1 MKHIRDL
8 KAQASVAIIV
18 PMLLAVSIIF
28 GMGYL
33 LLSKTPHVQALVYVP
48 ALITL
53 GSCVLYFWLT
63 VLDNNQTKQQI
74 SEYLRLMNHHP
85 SSGMESQVQAESDAE
100 AESDAQT
107 NLAYL
112 QASLET
118 IIALLEQSNR
128 LAAGAVNKEVIL
140 SVCET
145 IDEGLKKHVNTMHR
159 SNSQHVEYII
169 SNINEI
175 FFTNL
180 KPGIDAI
187 VCGLNRTDD
196 KQTDSQSTI
205 RQLVSA
211 IDGMKSFKD
220 DIVVEL
226 AKLPEALNAIPLQYS
241 QDIKSVIEQ
250 LQLLPEQMRST
261 YTKLTTY
268 LSSAINE
275 IQGLYADGF
284 EQISK
289 LSAHGTM
296 AQENLEKL
304 IERINAAIEK
314 QLDTFNDGARAAHLV
329 SETASAL
336 ATTSAD
342 IRLLTDG
349 LIKSADSHE
358 RLCVNF
364 NDLFKETEGISRLN
378 SQVLEK
384 QQSTFREFQDAIEK
398 VLTNLVHQTDVFT
411 GRTTEGLRQ
420 FIDDIVSSLSKTSGT
435 MENQRTRLLE
445 WTDSIDQ
452 HMDKLSCHSA
462 LTQENFERLMAGITS
477 AVDKQADTLKDSAQV
492 VGLIKE
498 SVALL
503 ATVSGDISLLTDG
516 LIKSMDSHDRLYVSF
531 NDLFRETEGIS
542 KLNSQLFEKHQ
553 ATFKELEGTIEKVL
567 TNLVHQA
574 DVFTGRTTEGL
585 RQFIDDIVSSL
596 SKTSGTMENQRTR
609 LLEWTDSIDQHMD
622 KLSCHSAL
630 TQENFE
636 RLMAG
641 ITSAVDKQAD
651 TLKDSAQVVGLIKES
666 VALLATVSGD
676 ISLLTDGLIKSMDS
690 HDRLY
695 VSFNDLFR
703 ETEGI
708 SKLNS
713 QLFEKHQATF
723 KELEGTIEKVLT
735 NLVHQADVFTG
746 RTTDGLRQFIDD
758 IVSSLSKTAGTM
770 ENQHARLLEWTDSID
785 QHMGKFSTH
794 SALTQENFE
803 RLMSGITNAVDKQA
817 DTLKDSAQVVGL
829 IKESVALLATVSG
842 DISLLTDGLVKSTDS
857 HDRLYVSF
865 NDLFRETEGIS
876 KLNSQLFEKHQATF
890 RELEGTIEKV
900 LTNLVHQADVFTG
913 RTTDGLRQF
922 IDDIVSSLSKTAGTM
937 ENQHARLLEWTD
949 SIDQHM
955 GKFSTH
961 SALTQEN
968 FERLM
973 SGITNAVDKQADT
986 LKDSAQVVGLIKESV
1001 ALLAT
1006 VSGDI
1011 SLLTDGL
1018 VKSTDSHDRLYVSF
1032 NDLFRE
1038 TEGISKLNSQ
1048 LFEKH
1053 QATFREL
1060 EGTIEKVLTNL
1071 VHQADVFTGRTTDGL
1086 RQFIDDIVS
1095 SLSKTTDTME
1105 NQHTRLLEWTN
1116 SIDQHVGR
1124 LSIHSALTQEN
1135 FERLMTI
1142 ITNAVDKQA
1151 DTLKDSARVVGL
1163 IKESAAL
1170 LAIAS
1175 GDVRL
1180 LTDGLAKSTGSQERL
1195 YVNFNDLFK
1204 EIEGISKLN
1213 SRLLEKQQATFKELE
1228 GTIEKVMTNLVVQT
1242 DVFTVRTTDGLK
1254 QFIDD
1259 ITSNLSKTSG
1269 SIDNQTAKFMDWTS
1283 SIEQHISKLSTHH
1296 TVSQDGLKQLVNLIN
1311 SSIER
1316 QNNTLEK
1323 SSKLVSLIKESAVLL
1338 ATASTGVKHLT
1349 EGLIKSADT
1358 HEKLYANFNNLL
1370 KEVDGKS
1377 KLNTQLLEHER
1388 DAFKELGT
1396 TVEKLLFN
1404 LVKQT
1409 DVFTGRTTDGLTRFI
1424 NDINAGLSESVNSL
1438 RGVIHVQTEL
1448 VDEISSTLVQLND
1461 KLKG

>member
-128 LAAGAVNKEVIL
+128 LAAGAVNKELIL

-145 IDEGLKKHVNTMHR
+145 IDEGLKKHANTVHR
-159 SNSQHVEYII
+159 SNSQHVENLI
-169 SNINEI
+169 SNITEI

-226 AKLPEALNAIPLQYS
+226 ARLPEALNAIPLQYS

-462 LTQENFERLMAGITS
+462 LTQENFERLMSGITN
-477 AVDKQADTLKDSAQV
+477 AVDKQADTLKDTTQV
-492 VGLIKE
+492 VERIKE

-503 ATVSGDISLLTDG
+503 AT
-516 LIKSMDSHDRLYVSF
+516 
-531 NDLFRETEGIS
+531 
-542 KLNSQLFEKHQ
+542 
-553 ATFKELEGTIEKVL
+553 A
-567 TNLVHQA
+567 
-574 DVFTGRTTEGL
+574 
-585 RQFIDDIVSSL
+585 
-596 SKTSGTMENQRTR
+596 
-609 LLEWTDSIDQHMD
+609 
-622 KLSCHSAL
+622 
-630 TQENFE
+630 
-636 RLMAG
+636 
-641 ITSAVDKQAD
+641 
-651 TLKDSAQVVGLIKES
+651 
-666 VALLATVSGD
+666 SGD

-922 IDDIVSSLSKTAGTM
+922 IDDIVSSLSKT
-937 ENQHARLLEWTD
+937 
-949 SIDQHM
+949 
-955 GKFSTH
+955 
-961 SALTQEN
+961 
-968 FERLM
+968 
-973 SGITNAVDKQADT
+973 
-986 LKDSAQVVGLIKESV
+986 
-1001 ALLAT
+1001 
-1006 VSGDI
+1006 
-1011 SLLTDGL
+1011 
-1018 VKSTDSHDRLYVSF
+1018 
-1032 NDLFRE
+1032 
-1038 TEGISKLNSQ
+1038 
-1048 LFEKH
+1048 
-1053 QATFREL
+1053 
-1060 EGTIEKVLTNL
+1060 
-1071 VHQADVFTGRTTDGL
+1071 
-1086 RQFIDDIVS
+1086 
-1095 SLSKTTDTME
+1095 TDTME

-1142 ITNAVDKQA
+1142 ITNAVDKQADTLKDSAQVVERIKESADLLVTASGDVRLLADGLTKSTDSQQRLCVNFNDLFKETEGISKLNSQLFEKHQATFKELEGIIEKALTNLVHQADVFTGRATEGLRQFIDDIVSSLSKTAGTMENQHTRLLEWTNSIDQHVGKLSTHSALTQENFERLMSGITNAIDKQA

>member
-435 MENQRTRLLE
+435 MENQ
-445 WTDSIDQ
+445 
-452 HMDKLSCHSA
+452 
-462 LTQENFERLMAGITS
+462 
-477 AVDKQADTLKDSAQV
+477 
-492 VGLIKE
+492 
-498 SVALL
+498 
-503 ATVSGDISLLTDG
+503 
-516 LIKSMDSHDRLYVSF
+516 
-531 NDLFRETEGIS
+531 
-542 KLNSQLFEKHQ
+542 
-553 ATFKELEGTIEKVL
+553 
-567 TNLVHQA
+567 
-574 DVFTGRTTEGL
+574 
-585 RQFIDDIVSSL
+585 
-596 SKTSGTMENQRTR
+596 
-609 LLEWTDSIDQHMD
+609 
-622 KLSCHSAL
+622 
-630 TQENFE
+630 
-636 RLMAG
+636 
-641 ITSAVDKQAD
+641 
-651 TLKDSAQVVGLIKES
+651 
-666 VALLATVSGD
+666 
-676 ISLLTDGLIKSMDS
+676 
-690 HDRLY
+690 
-695 VSFNDLFR
+695 
-703 ETEGI
+703 
-708 SKLNS
+708 
-713 QLFEKHQATF
+713 
-723 KELEGTIEKVLT
+723 
-735 NLVHQADVFTG
+735 
-746 RTTDGLRQFIDD
+746 
-758 IVSSLSKTAGTM
+758 
-770 ENQHARLLEWTDSID
+770 
-785 QHMGKFSTH
+785 
-794 SALTQENFE
+794 
-803 RLMSGITNAVDKQA
+803 
-817 DTLKDSAQVVGL
+817 
-829 IKESVALLATVSG
+829 
-842 DISLLTDGLVKSTDS
+842 
-857 HDRLYVSF
+857 
-865 NDLFRETEGIS
+865 
-876 KLNSQLFEKHQATF
+876 
-890 RELEGTIEKV
+890 
-900 LTNLVHQADVFTG
+900 
-913 RTTDGLRQF
+913 
-922 IDDIVSSLSKTAGTM
+922 
-937 ENQHARLLEWTD
+937 
-949 SIDQHM
+949 
-955 GKFSTH
+955 
-961 SALTQEN
+961 
-968 FERLM
+968 
-973 SGITNAVDKQADT
+973 
-986 LKDSAQVVGLIKESV
+986 
-1001 ALLAT
+1001 
-1006 VSGDI
+1006 
-1011 SLLTDGL
+1011 
-1018 VKSTDSHDRLYVSF
+1018 
-1032 NDLFRE
+1032 
-1038 TEGISKLNSQ
+1038 
-1048 LFEKH
+1048 
-1053 QATFREL
+1053 
-1060 EGTIEKVLTNL
+1060 
-1071 VHQADVFTGRTTDGL
+1071 
-1086 RQFIDDIVS
+1086 
-1095 SLSKTTDTME
+1095 
-1105 NQHTRLLEWTN
+1105 
-1116 SIDQHVGR
+1116 
-1124 LSIHSALTQEN
+1124 
-1135 FERLMTI
+1135 
-1142 ITNAVDKQA
+1142 
-1151 DTLKDSARVVGL
+1151 
-1163 IKESAAL
+1163 
-1170 LAIAS
+1170 
-1175 GDVRL
+1175 
-1180 LTDGLAKSTGSQERL
+1180 
-1195 YVNFNDLFK
+1195 
-1204 EIEGISKLN
+1204 
-1213 SRLLEKQQATFKELE
+1213 
-1228 GTIEKVMTNLVVQT
+1228 
-1242 DVFTVRTTDGLK
+1242 
-1254 QFIDD
+1254 
-1259 ITSNLSKTSG
+1259 
-1269 SIDNQTAKFMDWTS
+1269 
-1283 SIEQHISKLSTHH
+1283 
-1296 TVSQDGLKQLVNLIN
+1296 
-1311 SSIER
+1311 
-1316 QNNTLEK
+1316 
-1323 SSKLVSLIKESAVLL
+1323 
-1338 ATASTGVKHLT
+1338 
-1349 EGLIKSADT
+1349 
-1358 HEKLYANFNNLL
+1358 
-1370 KEVDGKS
+1370 
-1377 KLNTQLLEHER
+1377 
-1388 DAFKELGT
+1388 
-1396 TVEKLLFN
+1396 
-1404 LVKQT
+1404 
-1409 DVFTGRTTDGLTRFI
+1409 
-1424 NDINAGLSESVNSL
+1424 
-1438 RGVIHVQTEL
+1438 
-1448 VDEISSTLVQLND
+1448 
-1461 KLKG
+1461 

>member
-1 MKHIRDL
+1 MKHIRNL
-8 KAQASVAIIV
+8 KAQASVATIV

-63 VLDNNQTKQQI
+63 VLDNNRTKQQI
-74 SEYLRLMNHHP
+74 SEYLRLMNHYP
-85 SSGMESQVQAESDAE
+85 PSGMESQVQAESETDAE
-100 AESDAQT
+100 TDAQT
-107 NLAYL
+107 NLAYV
-112 QASLET
+112 QANLET

-128 LAAGAVNKEVIL
+128 LAASAVNKELIL
-140 SVCET
+140 SVRET
-145 IDEGLKKHVNTMHR
+145 IDEGLKKHANTIHQ

-169 SNINEI
+169 SSINEI

-187 VCGLNRTDD
+187 VCGLNSTDD
-196 KQTDSQSTI
+196 KQTDSQTTI
-205 RQLVSA
+205 QQLVSA

-220 DIVVEL
+220 DIVTEL
-226 AKLPEALNAIPLQYS
+226 AKLPEALNATPLQYS
-241 QDIKSVIEQ
+241 QDIKAVIEQ

-289 LSAHGTM
+289 LSAHSTM
-296 AQENLEKL
+296 TQENFEKL
-304 IERINAAIEK
+304 IERINTAIEK
-314 QLDTFNDGARAAHLV
+314 QLDTFNDTVQAAHLV
-329 SETASAL
+329 NETASVL
-336 ATTSAD
+336 ATTSSD

-349 LIKSADSHE
+349 L
-358 RLCVNF
+358 L
-364 NDLFKETEGISRLN
+364 KETEGISKLN
-378 SQVLEK
+378 SQLLEK
-384 QQSTFREFQDAIEK
+384 QQSTFREFQDVTEK
-398 VLTNLVHQTDVFT
+398 VLINLVHQADAFT

-420 FIDDIVSSLSKTSGT
+420 FIDDIVSSLSKTAGT

-452 HMDKLSCHSA
+452 HMGKLSTHSA
-462 LTQENFERLMAGITS
+462 LTQENFERLMIGITS
-477 AVDKQADTLKDSAQV
+477 AIDKQADTLKDSAQV

-498 SVALL
+498 SVTLL
-503 ATVSGDISLLTDG
+503 ATTSGDISLLTDG
-516 LIKSMDSHDRLYVSF
+516 LVKSTDSHDRLYVSF
-531 NDLFRETEGIS
+531 NDLF
-542 KLNSQLFEKHQ
+542 K
-553 ATFKELEGTIEKVL
+553 
-567 TNLVHQA
+567 
-574 DVFTGRTTEGL
+574 
-585 RQFIDDIVSSL
+585 
-596 SKTSGTMENQRTR
+596 
-609 LLEWTDSIDQHMD
+609 
-622 KLSCHSAL
+622 
-630 TQENFE
+630 
-636 RLMAG
+636 
-641 ITSAVDKQAD
+641 
-651 TLKDSAQVVGLIKES
+651 
-666 VALLATVSGD
+666 
-676 ISLLTDGLIKSMDS
+676 
-690 HDRLY
+690 
-695 VSFNDLFR
+695 

-758 IVSSLSKTAGTM
+758 IVSSLSKT
-770 ENQHARLLEWTDSID
+770 
-785 QHMGKFSTH
+785 
-794 SALTQENFE
+794 
-803 RLMSGITNAVDKQA
+803 TN
-817 DTLKDSAQVVGL
+817 
-829 IKESVALLATVSG
+829 
-842 DISLLTDGLVKSTDS
+842 
-857 HDRLYVSF
+857 
-865 NDLFRETEGIS
+865 
-876 KLNSQLFEKHQATF
+876 
-890 RELEGTIEKV
+890 
-900 LTNLVHQADVFTG
+900 
-913 RTTDGLRQF
+913 
-922 IDDIVSSLSKTAGTM
+922 
-937 ENQHARLLEWTD
+937 
-949 SIDQHM
+949 
-955 GKFSTH
+955 
-961 SALTQEN
+961 
-968 FERLM
+968 
-973 SGITNAVDKQADT
+973 
-986 LKDSAQVVGLIKESV
+986 
-1001 ALLAT
+1001 
-1006 VSGDI
+1006 
-1011 SLLTDGL
+1011 
-1018 VKSTDSHDRLYVSF
+1018 
-1032 NDLFRE
+1032 
-1038 TEGISKLNSQ
+1038 
-1048 LFEKH
+1048 
-1053 QATFREL
+1053 
-1060 EGTIEKVLTNL
+1060 
-1071 VHQADVFTGRTTDGL
+1071 
-1086 RQFIDDIVS
+1086 
-1095 SLSKTTDTME
+1095 TME

-1116 SIDQHVGR
+1116 SIDQHVGK

-1135 FERLMTI
+1135 FERLMAIITNAVDKQADTLKDSAQVVERIKESADLLATASGDVRLLADGLVKSTDSQQRLCVNFNDLFKETEGISKLNSQLFEKHQATFKELEDTI
-1142 ITNAVDKQA
+1142 EKVMTNLVHQADVFTGRTTDGLKQFIDDIASSLSKTVGTVENQHTRLLEWTISIDQHVGKLSTHSVLTQENFERLMAGITNAVDKQA

-1180 LTDGLAKSTGSQERL
+1180 LTDGLAKSTGSQEQL
-1195 YVNFNDLFK
+1195 CVNFNDLFK

-1213 SRLLEKQQATFKELE
+1213 SRLLEKQQSTFKELE

-1242 DVFTVRTTDGLK
+1242 DVFTARTTDRLK

-1269 SIDNQTAKFMDWTS
+1269 SIDSQTAKFMDWTS
-1283 SIEQHISKLSTHH
+1283 SIDQHISKLSAQH
-1296 TVSQDGLKQLVNLIN
+1296 TVSQDGLKQLINLIN

-1358 HEKLYANFNNLL
+1358 HEKLYANFNSLL
-1370 KEVDGKS
+1370 KEADGKS

-1388 DAFKELGT
+1388 DTFKELAA
-1396 TVEKLLFN
+1396 TVERLLFN

-1424 NDINAGLSESVNSL
+1424 NDINAGLSESVSSL

>member
-1 MKHIRDL
+1 MKHIRNL
-8 KAQASVAIIV
+8 KAQASVATIV

-63 VLDNNQTKQQI
+63 VLDNNRTKQQI
-74 SEYLRLMNHHP
+74 SEYLRLMNHYP
-85 SSGMESQVQAESDAE
+85 PSGMESQVQAESETDAE
-100 AESDAQT
+100 TDAQT
-107 NLAYL
+107 NLAYV
-112 QASLET
+112 QANLET

-128 LAAGAVNKEVIL
+128 LAASAVNKELIL
-140 SVCET
+140 SVRET
-145 IDEGLKKHVNTMHR
+145 IDEGLKKHANTIHQ

-169 SNINEI
+169 SSINEI

-187 VCGLNRTDD
+187 VCGLNSTDD
-196 KQTDSQSTI
+196 KQTDSQTTI
-205 RQLVSA
+205 QQLVSA

-220 DIVVEL
+220 DIVTEL
-226 AKLPEALNAIPLQYS
+226 AKLPEALNATPLQYS
-241 QDIKSVIEQ
+241 QDIKAVIEQ

-289 LSAHGTM
+289 LSAHSTM
-296 AQENLEKL
+296 TQENFEKL
-304 IERINAAIEK
+304 IERINTAIEK
-314 QLDTFNDGARAAHLV
+314 QLDTFNDTVQAAHLV
-329 SETASAL
+329 NETASVL
-336 ATTSAD
+336 ATTSSD

-349 LIKSADSHE
+349 L
-358 RLCVNF
+358 L
-364 NDLFKETEGISRLN
+364 KETEGISKLN
-378 SQVLEK
+378 SQLLEK
-384 QQSTFREFQDAIEK
+384 QQSTFREFQDVTEK
-398 VLTNLVHQTDVFT
+398 VLINLVHQADAFT

-420 FIDDIVSSLSKTSGT
+420 FIDDIVSSLSKTAGT

-452 HMDKLSCHSA
+452 HMGKLSTHSA
-462 LTQENFERLMAGITS
+462 LTQENFERLMIGITS
-477 AVDKQADTLKDSAQV
+477 AIDKQADTLKDSAQV

-498 SVALL
+498 SVTLL
-503 ATVSGDISLLTDG
+503 ATTSGDISLLTDG
-516 LIKSMDSHDRLYVSF
+516 LVKSTDSHDRLYVSF
-531 NDLFRETEGIS
+531 NDLFKETEGIS

-574 DVFTGRTTEGL
+574 DVFTGRTTDGL

-596 SKTSGTMENQRTR
+596 SKTASTMENQHTR
-609 LLEWTDSIDQHMD
+609 LLEWTDSIDQHVG
-622 KLSCHSAL
+622 KLSIHSAL

-636 RLMAG
+636 RLMA
-641 ITSAVDKQAD
+641 IIVSAIDKQAN
-651 TLKDSAQVVGLIKES
+651 TLKDSAQVVERIKES
-666 VALLATVSGD
+666 ADLLATASGD
-676 ISLLTDGLIKSMDS
+676 VRLLADGLVKSTGS
-690 HDRLY
+690 QERLY
-695 VSFNDLFR
+695 INFNDLFR

-758 IVSSLSKTAGTM
+758 IVSSLSKT
-770 ENQHARLLEWTDSID
+770 
-785 QHMGKFSTH
+785 
-794 SALTQENFE
+794 
-803 RLMSGITNAVDKQA
+803 TN
-817 DTLKDSAQVVGL
+817 
-829 IKESVALLATVSG
+829 
-842 DISLLTDGLVKSTDS
+842 
-857 HDRLYVSF
+857 
-865 NDLFRETEGIS
+865 
-876 KLNSQLFEKHQATF
+876 
-890 RELEGTIEKV
+890 
-900 LTNLVHQADVFTG
+900 
-913 RTTDGLRQF
+913 
-922 IDDIVSSLSKTAGTM
+922 
-937 ENQHARLLEWTD
+937 
-949 SIDQHM
+949 
-955 GKFSTH
+955 
-961 SALTQEN
+961 
-968 FERLM
+968 
-973 SGITNAVDKQADT
+973 
-986 LKDSAQVVGLIKESV
+986 
-1001 ALLAT
+1001 
-1006 VSGDI
+1006 
-1011 SLLTDGL
+1011 
-1018 VKSTDSHDRLYVSF
+1018 
-1032 NDLFRE
+1032 
-1038 TEGISKLNSQ
+1038 
-1048 LFEKH
+1048 
-1053 QATFREL
+1053 
-1060 EGTIEKVLTNL
+1060 
-1071 VHQADVFTGRTTDGL
+1071 
-1086 RQFIDDIVS
+1086 
-1095 SLSKTTDTME
+1095 TME

-1116 SIDQHVGR
+1116 SIDQHVGK

-1135 FERLMTI
+1135 FERLMAIIVSAIDKQADTLKDSAQVVERIKESADLLATASGDVRLLADGLVKSTDSQQRLCVNFNDLFKETEGISKLNSQLFEKHQATFKELEDTI
-1142 ITNAVDKQA
+1142 EKVMTNLVHQADVFTGRTTDGLKQFIDDIASSLSKTVGTVENQHTRLLEWTISIDQHVGKLSTHSVLTQENFERLMAGITNAVDKQA

-1180 LTDGLAKSTGSQERL
+1180 LTDGLAKSTGSQEQL
-1195 YVNFNDLFK
+1195 CVNFNDLFK

-1213 SRLLEKQQATFKELE
+1213 SRLLEKQQSTFKELE

-1242 DVFTVRTTDGLK
+1242 DVFTARTTDRLK

-1269 SIDNQTAKFMDWTS
+1269 SIDSQTAKFMDWTS
-1283 SIEQHISKLSTHH
+1283 SIDQHISKLSAQH
-1296 TVSQDGLKQLVNLIN
+1296 TVSQDGLKQLINLIN

-1358 HEKLYANFNNLL
+1358 HEKLYANFNSLL
-1370 KEVDGKS
+1370 KEADGKS

-1388 DAFKELGT
+1388 DTFKELAA
-1396 TVEKLLFN
+1396 TVERLLFN

-1424 NDINAGLSESVNSL
+1424 NDINAGLSESVSSL